1 MALNIVGEADQVATV
16 GTEHTLDTETTSGV
30 FQLRVDTKN
39 MVLGDEVEIRM
50 KTKVRTGGTSGQ
62 EHYAVYKHNQ
72 TDPIKKSIPVESDV
86 ELICTLKQTAG
97 TSRTFPWKLIR
108 I

>member
-1 MALNIVGEADQVATV
+1 MALTVVGEADQVATV

-39 MVLGDEVEIRM
+39 MVNGDVVEIRM

-62 EHYAVYKHNQ
+62 EEFATYANVQ
-72 TDPIKKSIPVESDV
+72 SDPIKKSIPVESDV